1 MKRLDI
7 TETVITVLVAAAVLI
22 AFVVVGAVVLEVF
35 W

>member
-35 W
+35 L